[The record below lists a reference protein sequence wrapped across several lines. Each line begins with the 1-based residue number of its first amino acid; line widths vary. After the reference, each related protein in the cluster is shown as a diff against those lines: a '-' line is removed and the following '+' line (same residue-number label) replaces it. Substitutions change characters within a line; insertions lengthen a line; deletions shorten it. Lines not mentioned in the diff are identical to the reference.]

1 MNCEFLFDNF
11 FNWWWWL
18 VAVSRWAVEKR
29 DAAGEGGEKREMEK
43 DERTRINNK
52 KRIKKVYLNEVN

>member
-43 DERTRINNK
+43 DERTRIKKTNNK
-52 KRIKKVYLNEVN
+52 